1 MWKSIFTA
9 LIAGLVVQ
17 ESALGQP
24 VSSADVNIVSV
35 TGAVSAKDFTCTV
48 VINNQNDDDAQ
59 DAKVIVLMPLQVKG
73 VHGHVSGGPG
83 HCWVPPPKG
92 ASLYEEYAIC
102 ELGALPQGALG
113 TPNQVLRTITVTS
126 DPSTAGANYPPSC
139 GAFIYSAV
147 GDIDKTNNYKAW
159 K

>member
-1 MWKSIFTA
+1 MWKSIFAA

-17 ESALGQP
+17 ESALGQRP

-35 TGAVSAKDFTCTV
+35 TGAVSPKDFTCTV

-59 DAKVIVLMPLQVKG
+59 DAKVIVLMPLQVKK
-73 VHGHVSGGPG
+73 VRGHVSGGTGTETCSSFPAVG
-83 HCWVPPPKG
+83 
-92 ASLYEEYAIC
+92 YEEYALC
-102 ELGALPQGALG
+102 DLRTLPQGALG

-126 DPSTAGANYPPSC
+126 EPSTAGPNYAPTCS
-139 GAFIYSAV
+139 AFIYSAV